1 MKSFGVRINK
11 RRYKLREKKKKKQLI
26 TNNEMGMETELQKA
40 KENQKPP

>member
-1 MKSFGVRINK
+1 MESFGVRINK
-11 RRYKLREKKKKKQLI
+11 RRYKLREKKKQLI

>member
-1 MKSFGVRINK
+1 MESFGVRINK
-11 RRYKLREKKKKKQLI
+11 RRYKLREKKKKQLI